1 MHCSGKS
8 ERETKR
14 RNEKQ
19 ALNSGE
25 LSLTRYYRKV
35 YNLYIIRV
43 YALIEGKCHVIESTY
58 PIVKQSH

>member
-1 MHCSGKS
+1 M
-8 ERETKR
+8 
-14 RNEKQ
+14 
-19 ALNSGE
+19 
-25 LSLTRYYRKV
+25 TRYYRKV